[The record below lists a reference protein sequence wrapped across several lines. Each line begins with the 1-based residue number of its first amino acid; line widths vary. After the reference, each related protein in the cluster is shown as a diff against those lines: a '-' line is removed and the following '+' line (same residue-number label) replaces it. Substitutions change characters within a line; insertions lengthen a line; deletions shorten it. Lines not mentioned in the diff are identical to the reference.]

1 MRFIEHLDELR
12 RRIVIIAVTVGM
24 ASMVLYIWSWDFLEI
39 LMKPIL
45 PYLGDEKLRVLGPF
59 EPFTFRF
66 KVSLYAALVIT
77 SPIIIWQVL
86 AFFLPALKPK
96 EQRYFIPT
104 FAVAVVLFLA
114 GNYFAYAVI
123 LGPAFEWMLG
133 QTGTGELITILPE
146 APKFLSGVTLL
157 MLGFGLAFQLPVVIF
172 YLIAFGL
179 VPYKSMRKNW
189 RIAYVILLVVAS
201 IATPDWSPVTMG
213 FLFAALVVLYEGSLL
228 LARLLLRKR
237 IAEQKAREDAEFKQ
251 PELE

>member
-1 MRFIEHLDELR
+1 MRFIDHLDELR
-12 RRIVIIAVTVGM
+12 KRIVIVAVVVGT
-24 ASMVLYIWSWDFLEI
+24 AATVLYIWSWDILELLMRPLLPFLGEE
-39 LMKPIL
+39 P
-45 PYLGDEKLRVLGPF
+45 LRVFGPF

-66 KVSLYAALVIT
+66 KVSLYAALVLT

-104 FAVAVVLFLA
+104 FFVAVVLFLI
-114 GNYFAYAVI
+114 GNLFAYTVI
-123 LGPAFEWMLG
+123 LGPAFEWMFA
-133 QTGTGELITILPE
+133 QAGTSGLIDILPE

-179 VPYKSMRKNW
+179 VPYKKMRQNW
-189 RIAYVILLVVAS
+189 RIAYVALLIVAS

-213 FLFAALVVLYEGSLL
+213 FLFGALVVLYEGSLL
-228 LARLLLRKR
+228 LARVVLRKR
-237 IAEQKAREDAEFKQ
+237 IAEQRAAEGQDFEE
-251 PELE
+251 PEEE